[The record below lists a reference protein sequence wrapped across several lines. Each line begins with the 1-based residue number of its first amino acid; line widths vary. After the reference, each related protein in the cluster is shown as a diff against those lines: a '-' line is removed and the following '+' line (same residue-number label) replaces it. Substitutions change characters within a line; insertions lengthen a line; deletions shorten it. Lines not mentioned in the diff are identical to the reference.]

1 MSRQKRKGDGYEREL
16 AKWLDEQL
24 YGGGGQ
30 IQRAMLSGGGRNLGG
45 GGMADLV
52 GTPHIWVE
60 AKRTEKFKPYEAI
73 EQAETG
79 IDKSNS
85 RDIPVVMQRRNQMK
99 TEDSLVVMRLED
111 WTVLYRC
118 FLWATG
124 HETID
129 PHDEDIIEFTPEEDD
144 LSLKDKLLSSNLK
157 LVVNNN
163 GSKKTEEKS

>member
-16 AKWLDEQL
+16 AKWLDDQL

-85 RDIPVVMQRRNQMK
+85 RDIPIVMQRRNQMK
-99 TEDSLVVMRLED
+99 TEDSLVVAVTCENDCEGFED
-111 WTVLYRC
+111 YTLTINVSANGNTMTLVEKYRC
-118 FLWATG
+118 GPRFSA
-124 HETID
+124 
-129 PHDEDIIEFTPEEDD
+129 
-144 LSLKDKLLSSNLK
+144 
-157 LVVNNN
+157 
-163 GSKKTEEKS
+163 

>member
-16 AKWLDEQL
+16 AKYLDESI
-24 YGGGGQ
+24 YGGGGV

-52 GTPHIWVE
+52 GTPHVWVE

-73 EQAETG
+73 EQAEAG
-79 IDKSNS
+79 IDKSKS
-85 RDIPVVMQRRNQMK
+85 KDIPVVMQRRSQM
-99 TEDSLVVMRLED
+99 TTGDSLCVMRLRD
-111 WTVLYRC
+111 WEVLYRC

-124 HETID
+124 HETVD
-129 PHDEDIIEFTPEEDD
+129 GNDEEYIEFFPEGDET
-144 LSLKDKLLSSNLK
+144 SLKSRLQSSNLK

-163 GSKKTEEKS
+163 GSKEKEETS

>member
-16 AKWLDEQL
+16 AKWLDDQL

-30 IQRAMLSGGGRNLGG
+30 IQRAMLSGGGRNLEAGEWQ
-45 GGMADLV
+45 
-52 GTPHIWVE
+52 TSSEHHIWVE

-118 FLWATG
+118 FLATG

-144 LSLKDKLLSSNLK
+144 LSLKDRLLSSNLK

-163 GSKKTEEKS
+163 GQKKRGKS